1 MYSKFLFW
9 KKNQIP
15 VDETTVCIKFKISNE
30 HENFCHECGKWVLN
44 KNNLLA
50 HIYQVQMYFLVIF
63 VYKPF
68 SALMTNTL

>member
-1 MYSKFLFW
+1 MYSKFLLW

-30 HENFCHECGKWVLN
+30 HKNVCKVHFCYECGKWFLN

-50 HIYQVQMYFLVIF
+50 HMYQVQMYF
-63 VYKPF
+63 
-68 SALMTNTL
+68 